1 MGEVA
6 TRVKRVLQNVW
17 PGSVGSYTGIN
28 INIVSEDMAEE
39 NHLVASISLQSR

>member
-6 TRVKRVLQNVW
+6 ARVKRVLQNVW
-17 PGSVGSYTGIN
+17 PGSVESYTIN

>member
-6 TRVKRVLQNVW
+6 ARVKRVLQNVW

-28 INIVSEDMAEE
+28 IVSEDMAEE
-39 NHLVASISLQSR
+39 NCLVASISLQSR